1 MNEFILRKWV
11 CRRSS
16 NSNKRSRNATMELIF
31 SLPALF
37 FYIHLTFLDTHFSP
51 KFACNHNNIDLGS
64 FVPSFLF
71 AIFLFCCCRS
81 PVLVLCIAQ
90 THCLLALLYFPL
102 LLLLEYDRILAVFMR
117 FIRSRSHYAQL
128 HTSRHSDEC
137 RRMCV
142 RCGALQSHKNQF
154 YMLRL
159 TLMHTITIYLSACI
173 ECRNQNT
180 MELISVLFLYSF
192 YYWKCVC
199 VESKSAA
206 SVNWRTDNFK
216 TKILDERI
224 RFNLVHLN
232 NKMCCI

>member
-16 NSNKRSRNATMELIF
+16 NSNKRSRNATMELFF

-81 PVLVLCIAQ
+81 PVLVLCIAR

-102 LLLLEYDRILAVFMR
+102 FLLLVFWR
-117 FIRSRSHYAQL
+117 YLCDLFVL
-128 HTSRHSDEC
+128 
-137 RRMCV
+137 V
-142 RCGALQSHKNQF
+142 R
-154 YMLRL
+154 
-159 TLMHTITIYLSACI
+159 TMHNCI
-173 ECRNQNT
+173 PVGIQMNAAE
-180 MELISVLFLYSF
+180 
-192 YYWKCVC
+192 CVC
-199 VESKSAA
+199 EHWDAMRCVAIS
-206 SVNWRTDNFK
+206 
-216 TKILDERI
+216 
-224 RFNLVHLN
+224 
-232 NKMCCI
+232 